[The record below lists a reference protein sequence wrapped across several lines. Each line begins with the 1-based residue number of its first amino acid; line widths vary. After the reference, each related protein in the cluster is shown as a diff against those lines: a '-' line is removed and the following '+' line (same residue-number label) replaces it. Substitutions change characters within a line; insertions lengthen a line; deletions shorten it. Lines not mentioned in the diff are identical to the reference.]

1 MSRYAGRY
9 ELVGL
14 LGVGGMGS
22 VYRVKDRV
30 LDDEVALKILRKDL
44 SESQLSV
51 ARFHREVKLARQINH
66 SNVVRIFDVG
76 CFEGEHYYTM
86 ECIAGDVVSALS
98 NGQPMDVGAALDVAI
113 QIADGLAAV
122 HAAGVVH
129 RDLKPENVMV
139 APDGRVV
146 ITDFGVAISRDEP
159 GTAPL
164 PMLGAGTPLYMSP
177 EQIEGRALDERTDLY
192 ALGLMIFEMV
202 TGSTPWGRG
211 TDKQR
216 QLARL
221 SVPAASIRSI
231 VPDAPESLS
240 GLVARMLAR
249 EPADRV
255 RDAETAARSLR
266 ECREELKGSR
276 LSAPPP
282 SKSSTPLGL
291 AIPVIATTG
300 MPHVRSVAVLPVRN
314 LGAGEDN
321 YLAED
326 MTLAMIDRLATC
338 PGIRVASRRALR
350 LDDGSDALRVGRQ
363 ANVDVVVEATVHKR
377 PTGVLRVRV
386 RMVEMERGF
395 VLWTRRFERPTKEL
409 FDLQAEINQ
418 ELARTLTVEMHGRQ
432 NRGPANR
439 DNVDA
444 YVRARRAHAEWMPAA
459 SETALDLLGEALLI
473 SPDDP
478 MLLADKA
485 LVQLRLWHIDPHAPA
500 GLGSSALQLAHRALE
515 QTPNLGEAHLAIG
528 LHALLQANWLLA
540 ARRFEEA
547 VRCNPAIPDAH
558 AHLGMMRCWA
568 GEIEQGM
575 RELGV
580 ALRLDPENR
589 SALWTAALTHGLTG
603 NPQQAYELLDRA
615 DFFVEDHPATLG
627 ARVRIAIWNGDRQM
641 LAATHAAALSTRFPS
656 GHLETSLARLFLDP
670 EPDNEIGALTAYAA
684 APEAPPYCRGQV
696 MQAVA
701 ERTAMGG
708 MLEDAWS
715 ALRAAAPNS
724 MDATWFQRC
733 PAIARLSRKP
743 AFLTLRAQVAARAE
757 NVFAPFESPSGV
769 V

>member
-1 MSRYAGRY
+1 VSRYAGRY

-22 VYRVKDRV
+22 VYRVKD
-30 LDDEVALKILRKDL
+30 LALEQEVALKILRKDL
-44 SESQLSV
+44 SESQMSV

-66 SNVVRIFDVG
+66 PNVVRIFDMG
-76 CFEGEHYYTM
+76 CFEGEHFYTM
-86 ECIAGDVVSALS
+86 ECIAGDVVSSLS
-98 NGQPMDVGAALDVAI
+98 DGQPMELGAALDVAV
-113 QIADGLAAV
+113 QIAEGLAAV
-122 HAAGVVH
+122 HASGVVH

-139 APDGRVV
+139 APGGRVV
-146 ITDFGVAISRDEP
+146 ITDFGVAISRDDP

-177 EQIEGRALDERTDLY
+177 EQIEGRQLDERTDLY

-202 TGSTPWGRG
+202 TGSTPWGRD

-221 SVPAASIRSI
+221 SVPPASIRSI

-240 GLVARMLAR
+240 SLVTRMLAR
-249 EPADRV
+249 EPSDRV
-255 RDAETAARSLR
+255 RDAATVARMLR
-266 ECREELKGSR
+266 VCREELQGR
-276 LSAPPP
+276 PIAAPPP
-282 SKSSTPLGL
+282 VSSRTPMGFP
-291 AIPVIATTG
+291 APAIATTG
-300 MPHVRSVAVLPVRN
+300 MPHIRSVAVLPVRN
-314 LGAGEDN
+314 LGAAEDG

-338 PGIRVASRRALR
+338 PGVRVGSRGDLR
-350 LDDGSDALRVGRQ
+350 LDEGGDAIQAGRR
-363 ANVDVVVEATVHKR
+363 AGVDVVVEATVHKR

-395 VLWTRRFERPTKEL
+395 VLWSSRFERPMSEL
-409 FDLQAEINQ
+409 FDLQAEINK
-418 ELARTLTVEMHGRQ
+418 ELARTLTVEMRGKQ
-432 NRGPANR
+432 TRGPANG

-473 SPDDP
+473 SPEDP
-478 MLLADKA
+478 MLLATKA
-485 LVQLRLWHIDPHAPA
+485 LVQLRLWHIDPHAPT
-500 GLGSSALQLAHRALE
+500 GLGASAQQLAHKALE
-515 QTPNLGEAHLAIG
+515 HSPNLGEAHLALG
-528 LHALLQANWLLA
+528 LHALLHANWLVA

-547 VRCNPAIPDAH
+547 VRCNPAIADAH
-558 AHLGMMRCWA
+558 AQLGMMRCWT
-568 GEIEQGM
+568 GEIDQGM

-589 SALWTAALTHGLTG
+589 IALWAAAITRGLTG
-603 NPQQAYELLDRA
+603 HPQQAYEFLDRA

-641 LAATHAAALSTRFPS
+641 LAATHTAALAMRFPS
-656 GHLETSLARLFLDP
+656 GHLETSIARLFLDP

-684 APEAPPYCRGQV
+684 APEAPPYCRGRV

-724 MDATWFQRC
+724 MDATWFQQC
-733 PAIARLSRKP
+733 PALGRLSRKP
-743 AFLTLRAQVAARAE
+743 AFLTLRAQVAARASH
-757 NVFAPFESPSGV
+757 VFEPESSSAGV